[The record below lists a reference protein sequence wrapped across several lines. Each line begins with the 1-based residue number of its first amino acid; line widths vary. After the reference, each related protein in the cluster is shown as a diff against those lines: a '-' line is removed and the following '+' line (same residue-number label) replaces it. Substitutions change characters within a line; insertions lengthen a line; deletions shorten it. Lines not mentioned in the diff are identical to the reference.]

1 MADVALRHRC
11 EQRLA
16 VLQLPMPF
24 TLAAFVE
31 GLAEARGRP
40 LTVVDMPSLSDA
52 GGPSGAWI
60 ATDGADYVF
69 VDPAAGALHRDHI
82 VLHELAHIVFDHQAA
97 LVISRADAAALL
109 PAISDETV
117 TRMLG
122 RSRYTEVEE
131 REAELLA
138 TMLAQRLG
146 ALRPVLAGTDVD
158 ALRIRLHAAL
168 G

>member
-1 MADVALRHRC
+1 MADVALRRRC

-16 VLQLPMPF
+16 ALQLPIPF

-31 GLAEARGRP
+31 RLATSRGRP
-40 LTVVDMPSLSDA
+40 LTIVEMPSLSEA

-69 VDPAAGALHRDHI
+69 VDRAARALHREHI
-82 VLHELAHIVFDHQAA
+82 VLHELAHILFEHEDA
-97 LVISRADAAALL
+97 LVMSRADAAALL
-109 PAISDETV
+109 PAISEQTM

-122 RSRYTEVEE
+122 RSRYTDVEE
-131 REAELLA
+131 QEAELLA
-138 TMLAQRLG
+138 TMIAQRARSLG
-146 ALRPVLAGTDVD
+146 PADAGARAHALQD
-158 ALRIRLHAAL
+158 RLHAAL